1 MDKDF
6 IHRILLSA
14 AQEVFSTML
23 GMQAELCEA
32 AAPLETS
39 PDGQE
44 RVVALI
50 GVAGNYIG
58 TGMIG
63 CSPAL
68 ACKAASTMMMNE
80 YPGVDSEVL
89 DAIGEISNMI
99 FGNVKTALE
108 AQVGPLGLS
117 IPTVVFGR
125 NFTTRSIG
133 TQPWITLPL
142 NIESEGLDLRFCIV
156 ANTAMPRPIRHGF
169 KREYAL
175 ADVQD

>member
-6 IHRILLSA
+6 IHKIVLSA

-23 GMQAELCEA
+23 GMTAEHCEA
-32 AAPLETS
+32 APAEEST
-39 PDGQE
+39 DGQE

-58 TGMIG
+58 TGMVG

-68 ACKAASTMMMNE
+68 ACKVASTMMMNE
-80 YPGVDSEVL
+80 YAGVDSEVL
-89 DAIGEISNMI
+89 DTIGEISNMI
-99 FGNVKTALE
+99 FGNVKTSLE
-108 AQVGPLGLS
+108 IEVGPLGLS

-125 NFTTRSIG
+125 NFSTRSIG
-133 TQPWITLPL
+133 TQPWVTVPL
-142 NIESEGLDLRFCIV
+142 QVEGEELDVRFCII
-156 ANTAMPRPIRHGF
+156 ANTATPRPIRHGF

-175 ADVQD
+175 ADIQD